1 MAQLVQVYT
10 DIYKPAFDEN
20 RDEYTDKSP
29 YKPYERNCIRFEC
42 RCKAGAYFIG
52 NSQFKQHIKSKTH
65 KDFIV
70 NYKKYFKEMDELDEK
85 NKILLSENQILGRK
99 NNLQDDKIEDLSNKI
114 EQLQKQNIGLLK
126 IISDMNAGE
135 DNEDDDEFKDCL

>member
-70 NYKKYFKEMDELDEK
+70 NYKKYFKEIDELGEK
-85 NKILLSENQILGRK
+85 NKTLLSENQLLERK
-99 NNLQDDKIEDLSNKI
+99 NNSQNDKIEDLINKI
-114 EQLQKQNIGLLK
+114 DKLQKQNKDLLK
-126 IISDMNAGE
+126 IIADMN
-135 DNEDDDEFKDCL
+135 DDDDYEFEDCL

>member
-20 RDEYTDKSP
+20 KDEYIDKSP

-70 NYKKYFKEMDELDEK
+70 NYKKYFKETDELKEK
-85 NKILLSENQILGRK
+85 NIKLLSDNQLLERK
-99 NNLQDDKIEDLSNKI
+99 NNLQSDKIEDLLNKI
-114 EQLQKQNIGLLK
+114 EKLQKQNKKLLK
-126 IISDMNAGE
+126 IISDMNE
-135 DNEDDDEFKDCL
+135 EDEFQDCQGE

>member
-20 RDEYTDKSP
+20 KDEYIDKSP

-70 NYKKYFKEMDELDEK
+70 NYKKYFKETDELKEK
-85 NKILLSENQILGRK
+85 NIKLLSDNQLLERK
-99 NNLQDDKIEDLSNKI
+99 NNLQSDKIEDLLNKI
-114 EQLQKQNIGLLK
+114 EKLQKQNKKLLK
-126 IISDMNAGE
+126 IISDMNE
-135 DNEDDDEFKDCL
+135 EDEFQDCRGE

>member
-20 RDEYTDKSP
+20 KDEYIDKSP

-70 NYKKYFKEMDELDEK
+70 NYKKYFKETDELKEK
-85 NKILLSENQILGRK
+85 NKKLLSDNQLLERK
-99 NNLQDDKIEDLSNKI
+99 NNLQNDKIEDLLTKI
-114 EQLQKQNIGLLK
+114 EKLQKQNKDLLK
-126 IISDMNAGE
+126 IISDMNE
-135 DNEDDDEFKDCL
+135 EDEFQDCQEE

>member
-20 RDEYTDKSP
+20 KDEYTDKSP

-70 NYKKYFKEMDELDEK
+70 NYKKYFKEIDELGEK
-85 NKILLSENQILGRK
+85 NKTLLSENQLLERK
-99 NNLQDDKIEDLSNKI
+99 NNSQNDKIEDLINKI
-114 EQLQKQNIGLLK
+114 DKLQKQNKDLLK
-126 IISDMNAGE
+126 IIADMN
-135 DNEDDDEFKDCL
+135 DDDDYEFEDCL

>member
-20 RDEYTDKSP
+20 TDEYIDKSP
-29 YKPYERNCIRFEC
+29 YRPYERNCIRFEC

-52 NSQFKQHIKSKTH
+52 YSQFKQHIKSKTH

-70 NYKKYFKEMDELDEK
+70 NYKKYFKELDDKIEE
-85 NKILLSENQILGRK
+85 NKKLLSENQLLERK
-99 NNLQDDKIEDLSNKI
+99 NNLHSDKIEDLLSKI
-114 EQLQKQNIGLLK
+114 EKLHKQNKKLLK
-126 IISDMNAGE
+126 IISDMNE
-135 DNEDDDEFKDCL
+135 EDEFQDCRGE

>member
-20 RDEYTDKSP
+20 KDEYIDKSP
-29 YKPYERNCIRFEC
+29 YRPYERNCIRFEC

-70 NYKKYFKEMDELDEK
+70 NYKKYFKETDELKEK
-85 NKILLSENQILGRK
+85 NIKLLSDNQLLERK
-99 NNLQDDKIEDLSNKI
+99 NNLQSDKIEDLLSKI
-114 EQLQKQNIGLLK
+114 EKLHKQNKKLLK
-126 IISDMNAGE
+126 IISDMNE
-135 DNEDDDEFKDCL
+135 EDEFQDCRGE

>member
-70 NYKKYFKEMDELDEK
+70 NYKKYFKEIDELGEK
-85 NKILLSENQILGRK
+85 NKTLLSENQLLERK
-99 NNLQDDKIEDLSNKI
+99 NNSQNDKIEDLLNKI
-114 EQLQKQNIGLLK
+114 DKLQKQNKELLK
-126 IISDMNAGE
+126 IIVDM
-135 DNEDDDEFKDCL
+135 NEDDDDSEFEDCL

>member
-20 RDEYTDKSP
+20 KDEYTDKSP

-70 NYKKYFKEMDELDEK
+70 NYKKYFKEIDELGEK
-85 NKILLSENQILGRK
+85 NKTLLSENQLLERK
-99 NNLQDDKIEDLSNKI
+99 NNSQNDKIEDLINKI
-114 EQLQKQNIGLLK
+114 DKLQKQNKDLLK
-126 IISDMNAGE
+126 IIADMN
-135 DNEDDDEFKDCL
+135 DDDDHEFEDCL

>member
-20 RDEYTDKSP
+20 KDKYIDKSP

-70 NYKKYFKEMDELDEK
+70 NYKKYFKEIDELGEK
-85 NKILLSENQILGRK
+85 NKKLLSDNQLLERK
-99 NNLQDDKIEDLSNKI
+99 NNLQSDKIEDLLTKI
-114 EQLQKQNIGLLK
+114 EKLQKQNKDLLK
-126 IISDMNAGE
+126 IISDMNE
-135 DNEDDDEFKDCL
+135 EDDFQDCIGE

>member
-20 RDEYTDKSP
+20 KDEYTDKSP

-70 NYKKYFKEMDELDEK
+70 NYKKYFKEIDELGEK
-85 NKILLSENQILGRK
+85 NKTLLSENQLLERK
-99 NNLQDDKIEDLSNKI
+99 NNSQNDKIEDLINKI
-114 EQLQKQNIGLLK
+114 DKLQKQNKDLLK
-126 IISDMNAGE
+126 IIADMN
-135 DNEDDDEFKDCL
+135 DDDDDYEFEDCL

>member
-20 RDEYTDKSP
+20 TDEYIDKSP

-42 RCKAGAYFIG
+42 RCKAGTYFIG
-52 NSQFKQHIKSKTH
+52 YSQFKQHIKSKTH

-70 NYKKYFKEMDELDEK
+70 NYKKYFKELDDKIEE
-85 NKILLSENQILGRK
+85 NKKLLSENQLLERK
-99 NNLQDDKIEDLSNKI
+99 NNLQSDKIEDLLNKN
-114 EQLQKQNIGLLK
+114 EKLHKQNKDLLK
-126 IISDMNAGE
+126 IIGDMNE
-135 DNEDDDEFKDCL
+135 EDEFQDCQE

>member
-20 RDEYTDKSP
+20 TDEYIDKSP

-52 NSQFKQHIKSKTH
+52 YSQFNQHIKSKTH

-70 NYKKYFKEMDELDEK
+70 NYKKYFKELDDKIEE
-85 NKILLSENQILGRK
+85 NKKLLSDNQLLERK
-99 NNLQDDKIEDLSNKI
+99 NNLQNDKIEDLLNKN
-114 EQLQKQNIGLLK
+114 EKLHKQNKDLLK
-126 IISDMNAGE
+126 IIGDMNE
-135 DNEDDDEFKDCL
+135 EDEFQDCQE

>member
-20 RDEYTDKSP
+20 KDEYIDKSP

-52 NSQFKQHIKSKTH
+52 YSQFKQHIKSKTH
-65 KDFIV
+65 NDFIV
-70 NYKKYFKEMDELDEK
+70 NYKKYFKETDELKEK
-85 NKILLSENQILGRK
+85 NKKLLSDNQLLERK
-99 NNLQDDKIEDLSNKI
+99 NNLQSDKIEDLLTKI
-114 EQLQKQNIGLLK
+114 EKLQKQNKDLLK
-126 IISDMNAGE
+126 IIAEMNE
-135 DNEDDDEFKDCL
+135 EDEFQDCLGE